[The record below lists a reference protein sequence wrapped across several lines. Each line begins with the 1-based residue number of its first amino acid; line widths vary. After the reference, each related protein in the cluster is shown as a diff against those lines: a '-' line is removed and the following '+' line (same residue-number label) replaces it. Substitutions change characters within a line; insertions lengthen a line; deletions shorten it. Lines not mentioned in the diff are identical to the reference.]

1 MIFIVTRLGDGRVYS
16 CGIGD
21 QGQLGM
27 GHAHVDYLDT
37 PTLIEG
43 LVNHKVTAL
52 SCGITHSG
60 VISGENEMSQ
70 ILCALYSRACS
81 VSILLF
87 TLLVSAHSWLVH
99 TPG

>member
-1 MIFIVTRLGDGRVYS
+1 MYS

-52 SCGITHSG
+52 SCGTTHSG
-60 VISGENEMSQ
+60 VISGEDEMSRMHT
-70 ILCALYSRACS
+70 CTLYCRACS
-81 VSILLF
+81 VRTVLCF
-87 TLLVSAHSWLVH
+87 VHSCLVH
-99 TPG
+99 TPS